1 MASAPVTMAERR
13 VGVRRGVIGGC
24 AVALALVVLAVGFYF
39 VSTYWP
45 YRYRM
50 VEPTLEK
57 VFASQIKMTHYHRTY
72 WPHPGFVADGLT
84 LRRNTAPDLPPV
96 GSVKQVRVEGSW
108 VDLLTFR
115 NRIAVVYADGL
126 HVVIPAVGSRASQED
141 FPAGSSND
149 FEGPDTA
156 VERFVMR
163 DAVLDILR
171 TEGGRYSFPIKQLV
185 ITNLQKN
192 AAVGYSVEMATPQ
205 AVGKLVASGSF
216 GPLVGGKLYQ
226 TPVSGRFRYD
236 EVKLDGISDLHG
248 VLTATG
254 SFQGQL
260 AGIEGKTESSIANFS
275 VGDGKGVALTGSAT
289 GAVNALNGEILLH
302 GVDVT
307 VGRTVVHG
315 TGQMVGAPKVADV
328 DVSVAN
334 GRTQDLLRPFLQ
346 QPPPVVGPVRLHGHV
361 HLAAAEQAE
370 SFLERFTMKGEFE
383 IPKERLTD
391 GAAEKSLTAFS
402 ERAQGVPDAK
412 ADAVADEQDAL
423 SSLVGSVVIAK
434 GVVHGTR
441 LEFAVPGATIEGSGT
456 FDLGSEKVD
465 ITGQLRMEADVSHA
479 TTGFKSFLLKPL
491 APFFRKKHAGAV
503 VPVRVTGG
511 PGHYTIAQNVV
522 P

>member
-1 MASAPVTMAERR
+1 MVTTKR
-13 VGVRRGVIGGC
+13 GVVLRRGVIGGC
-24 AVALALVVLAVGFYF
+24 AVAVVLFAVGFYF

-57 VFASQIKMTHYHRTY
+57 VFASKIKMTHYHRTY

-84 LRRNTAPDLPPV
+84 LRRNTALDLPPV
-96 GSVKQVRVEGSW
+96 GSVERVRVEGSW
-108 VDLLTFR
+108 LDLLLLR
-115 NRIAVVYADGL
+115 RRIVAVYADGL
-126 HVVIPAVGSRASQED
+126 HVVIPPVGSRANQED

-156 VERFVMR
+156 VGRFVMR

-171 TEGGRYSFPIKQLV
+171 TNGGRYSFPIKQLV

-192 AAVGYSVEMATPQ
+192 AAVGYTVEMATPQ
-205 AVGKLVASGSF
+205 AVGQLVASGNF
-216 GPLVGGKLYQ
+216 GPLVGGKLEQ
-226 TPVSGRFRYD
+226 TPVTGRFTYED
-236 EVKLDGISDLHG
+236 VKLDGISDLHG
-248 VLTATG
+248 VLTAKG
-254 SFQGQL
+254 SFEGRL
-260 AGIEGKTESSIANFS
+260 AAIEARADGSITNFS
-275 VGDGKGVALTGSAT
+275 VGEGKGVTLAGSAT
-289 GAVNALNGEILLH
+289 GAVNALNGEIALQ

-307 VGRTVVHG
+307 VGKTVVHVE
-315 TGQMVGAPKVADV
+315 GQVVGAPKVTDL
-328 DVSVAN
+328 DVSVAS
-334 GRTQDLLRPFLQ
+334 GRTQDLLRPFMRA
-346 QPPPVVGPVRLHGHV
+346 QPPVAGPVQLHGHA
-361 HLAAAEQAE
+361 HLAAAEHAE

-391 GAAEKSLTAFS
+391 SPTEKSLTAFS
-402 ERAQGVPDAK
+402 ERAQGVSDDK
-412 ADAVADEQDAL
+412 AAAAADDQDVL

-441 LEFAVPGATIEGSGT
+441 LVFTVPGASIEGNGT

-465 ITGQLRMEADVSHA
+465 ITGQLRMQADLTHA

-511 PGHYTIAQNVV
+511 PGHYTIGQNVV